1 MNRVLL
7 LAALLLVKV
16 DCVTLRLTGQGSVDA
31 KTSGTGSATLDI
43 TGSRRRLTE
52 EEEAVQSE
60 RQLSGTKVIIDGT
73 CRIFY
78 AGDIPQTSLR
88 SGLQAAISVSGGN
101 RGAVSFNFRKP
112 VADTDG
118 TSFEKFTFQVDTS
131 KLKRDFDLSLSF
143 DALYDRAVRE
153 AGSQIFFIECDAKE
167 VTARVPL
174 CALCVPCLLL
184 FGAYPL
190 FHRLRDP
197 DTHVLLRRRV
207 LVLSSTSLAPYA
219 KRKRVRKR
227 STTFNEV
234 MLYVGCAYAGCTLRK
249 CQAGA
254 DKPRR

>member
-1 MNRVLL
+1 MHRLL

-16 DCVTLRLTGQGSVDA
+16 DCVTIRLNGQGDVDA

-43 TGSRRRLTE
+43 TGTRRRLTE
-52 EEEAVQSE
+52 EEEEEEFVQSD
-60 RQLSGTKVIIDGT
+60 RQLSGSSKVIIDGT
-73 CRIFY
+73 CRLFY

-131 KLKRDFDLSLSF
+131 KLKRNFDLSLSF

-153 AGSQIFFIECDAKE
+153 AGSQIFFIECEAKE

-174 CALCVPCLLL
+174 
-184 FGAYPL
+184 YPA
-190 FHRLRDP
+190 F
-197 DTHVLLRRRV
+197 
-207 LVLSSTSLAPYA
+207 
-219 KRKRVRKR
+219 
-227 STTFNEV
+227 F
-234 MLYVGCAYAGCTLRK
+234 
-249 CQAGA
+249 
-254 DKPRR
+254 